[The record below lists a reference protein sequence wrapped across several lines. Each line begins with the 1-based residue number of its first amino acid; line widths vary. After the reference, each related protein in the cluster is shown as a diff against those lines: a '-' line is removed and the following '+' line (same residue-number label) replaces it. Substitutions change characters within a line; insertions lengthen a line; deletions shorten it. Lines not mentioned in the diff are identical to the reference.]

1 MKNAAGSVILAFL
14 LCFTAT
20 SEAADEQAT
29 RKRLQQLIQQIEEIT
44 RAQLRDEERRGDLQR
59 ALRESET
66 EMARVQTRMDDVEV
80 DISKTSRHLDSLG
93 KRREA
98 LLDQRDTQR
107 QQVARDLRRAW
118 QLGNQGHIKLL
129 LNQESPQV
137 LARVSTY
144 YSYVTRAR
152 QARID
157 EFRATIDALSDVVLE
172 VLEARRRL
180 NDSREELQ
188 ERRQTLSRARKERQ
202 QTLARIADDMRARGA
217 SLAKLEK
224 DRAELESLL
233 EEIEAAVKDLQI
245 PENVQPFAERRG
257 AMSWPVSGRRSNSFG
272 RPRNQGKMVWHGINI
287 ETEAGRAVQAIHH
300 GRVVYADWLRGSGL
314 LMVIDHGDDY
324 MSLYA
329 HNETLLREVGEWVNA
344 GARIGTVG
352 DSGGRETP
360 GLYFEIRHRGKP
372 VDPAAWCQRR

>member
-1 MKNAAGSVILAFL
+1 MKNGAGSWILALL
-14 LCFTAT
+14 LCFAAT
-20 SEAADEQAT
+20 SDSADEQAT
-29 RKRLQQLIQQIEEIT
+29 RTRLQQLTQQIEEIS
-44 RAQLRDEERRGDLQR
+44 RAQRRDEARRGDLQQ

-66 EMARVQTRMDDVEV
+66 EMARVQTRIDDVEAG
-80 DISKTSRHLDSLG
+80 IMKTSQRLDSLG
-93 KRREA
+93 VQREA
-98 LLDQRDTQR
+98 LLERRDTQR

-129 LNQESPQV
+129 LNQESPQAV
-137 LARVSTY
+137 ARLSTY
-144 YSYVTRAR
+144 YSYATRAR

-157 EFRATIDALSDVVLE
+157 EFRATIDDLADVVLE
-172 VLEARRRL
+172 VLEARKRL
-180 NDSREELQ
+180 NDSRQELQ
-188 ERRQTLSRARKERQ
+188 ERRQALSRAREERQ
-202 QTLARIADDMRARGA
+202 QTLARIAEDMRARGA
-217 SLAKLEK
+217 SLAKLEE

-245 PENVQPFAERRG
+245 PENVQPFAELRG
-257 AMSWPVSGRRSNSFG
+257 AMPWPVSGRRSNSFG

-287 ETEAGRAVQAIHH
+287 EAEAGVAVQAIHH

-344 GARIGTVG
+344 GAPISTVG

-360 GLYFEIRHRGKP
+360 GLYFEVRHRGKP
-372 VDPAAWCQRR
+372 VDPAAWCRR